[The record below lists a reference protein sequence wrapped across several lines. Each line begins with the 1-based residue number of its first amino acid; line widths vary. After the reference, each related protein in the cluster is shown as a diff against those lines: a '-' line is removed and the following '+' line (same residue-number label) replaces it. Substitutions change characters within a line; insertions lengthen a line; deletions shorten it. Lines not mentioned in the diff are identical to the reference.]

1 MPLSPDR
8 PIGERFFGL
17 RLDTL
22 IRLRWL
28 AISGQT
34 AAIIAAQW
42 LLGFT
47 VPVGACLAV
56 VALSA
61 WLNLAL
67 RLRYPGARRLTDTE
81 AAWLLAYDI
90 LQLAALI
97 FLTGGLANPFA
108 LLFLAPVLISAT
120 ALSPRSTLL
129 LGVLAA
135 GCAALVGL
143 WQMPLPWRQSEA
155 LGPGPLLPPL
165 YLAAIWS
172 ALAIAIAFIGV
183 HAWRVAQ
190 ETRELSEALAATELV
205 LARQQHLSA
214 LDGLAAAAAH
224 ELGTP
229 LATITLVAKEL
240 SRALPA
246 SSPHGEDIR
255 LLGEQAERCR
265 AILRRLTSLG
275 QGEAPF
281 DRMPIS
287 HILEDVV
294 APHRDFGVTLGISV
308 PAAGMDEPEI
318 ARNPGLLYGLGNI
331 VENAVDFAAG
341 RVEVTAN
348 WTERDLIVTVV
359 DDGPGFP
366 AELIDSIGAPY
377 LRSRARQRL
386 RRQEALPAAAGPDG
400 AQETASGEAGGAD
413 AGALEAGGVEQ
424 GGLEQSGLEQGGLEQ
439 GSLEQ
444 GLGLGLFIAKT
455 LLERSGAELSFV
467 NRPQAGAQVTVRWPR
482 QRIDISGMPDPW
494 ASSGA

>member
-1 MPLSPDR
+1 MTSGTDGNMSLSLDH

-34 AAIIAAQW
+34 LAIVVVQW
-42 LLGFT
+42 LLGFSL
-47 VPVGACLAV
+47 PIGACLAV

-67 RLRYPGARRLTDTE
+67 RLRNPGARRLSDVE

-90 LQLAALI
+90 LQLAALL

-120 ALSPRSTLL
+120 ALSPRTTIL
-129 LGVLAA
+129 LGVLA
-135 GCAALVGL
+135 GLCAALVGL
-143 WQMPLPWRQSEA
+143 WQMPLPWAAEGV
-155 LGPGPLLPPL
+155 LGSAPQLPPL

-183 HAWRVAQ
+183 HAWRVAE

-205 LARQQHLSA
+205 LAREQHLSA

-229 LATITLVAKEL
+229 LATITVVAKEL
-240 SRALPA
+240 VRSLPPD
-246 SSPHGEDIR
+246 SPVGEDIR
-255 LLGEQAERCR
+255 LVSEQAERCR
-265 AILRRLTSLG
+265 AILRTLTSLG
-275 QGEAPF
+275 AGDAPF

-294 APHRDFGVTLGISV
+294 SPHRHFGIAIAVTL
-308 PAAGMDEPEI
+308 PARAEEEPII

-331 VENAVDFAAG
+331 VENAVDFAAS
-341 RVEVTAN
+341 RVDIVAS
-348 WTERDLIVTVV
+348 WTGEDIIVTIT

-366 AELIDSIGAPY
+366 PELLDQIGAPY
-377 LRSRARQRL
+377 VTSRGRNRW
-386 RRQEALPAAAGPDG
+386 RRETEAEGEDG
-400 AQETASGEAGGAD
+400 Q
-413 AGALEAGGVEQ
+413 
-424 GGLEQSGLEQGGLEQ
+424 
-439 GSLEQ
+439 Q
-444 GLGLGLFIAKT
+444 GLGLGVFIAKT
-455 LLERSGAELSFV
+455 LLERSGAELGFV
-467 NRPQAGAQVTVRWPR
+467 NRPPPAHGASVNIRWPR
-482 QRIDISGMPDPW
+482 RLIDISGERETEGEP
-494 ASSGA
+494 ATKA

>member
-1 MPLSPDR
+1 MPLSLDH

-34 AAIIAAQW
+34 AAIVVVQW
-42 LLGFT
+42 LLGFS
-47 VPVGACLAV
+47 VPIGACLAV

-67 RLRYPGARRLTDTE
+67 RLRSPGARRLSNTE
-81 AAWLLAYDI
+81 ATWLLAYDI
-90 LQLAALI
+90 LQLAALL

-108 LLFLAPVLISAT
+108 VLFLAPVLISAT

-129 LGVLAA
+129 LGLLAGA
-135 GCAALVGL
+135 LAALVGL
-143 WQMPLPWRQSEA
+143 WQMPLPWKYSEA
-155 LGPGPLLPPL
+155 LGAGPVLPPL

-172 ALAIAIAFIGV
+172 ALAVAIAFIGS
-183 HAWRVAQ
+183 HAWRVAE

-205 LARQQHLSA
+205 LAREKHLSA

-229 LATITLVAKEL
+229 LATITVVAKEL
-240 SRALPA
+240 ARGLPPDLPA
-246 SSPHGEDIR
+246 DSPIGDDIR

-265 AILRRLTSLG
+265 AILRRLTTLDA
-275 QGEAPF
+275 GEAPF
-281 DRMPIS
+281 DRMKVT
-287 HILEDVV
+287 HLLEDVA
-294 APHRDFGVTLGISV
+294 APHRNFGIAVEVSASTRIG
-308 PAAGMDEPEI
+308 EPVI
-318 ARNPGLLYGLGNI
+318 ARNPGLTYGLGNI

-341 RVEVTAN
+341 RVEIAADWN
-348 WTERDLIVTVV
+348 DRDVVVTVT

-377 LRSRARQRL
+377 LTSRGRHRW
-386 RRQEALPAAAGPDG
+386 RREDSEEGPED
-400 AQETASGEAGGAD
+400 EAG
-413 AGALEAGGVEQ
+413 EH
-424 GGLEQSGLEQGGLEQ
+424 
-439 GSLEQ
+439 

-455 LLERSGAELSFV
+455 LLERSGAELAYV
-467 NRPQAGAQVTVRWPR
+467 NLPAPRHGARVTVRWPR
-482 QRIDISGMPDPW
+482 RLVDISERETVAAAPK
-494 ASSGA
+494 

>member
-1 MPLSPDR
+1 MTLSLDH

-34 AAIIAAQW
+34 LAIVVVQW

-47 VPVGACLAV
+47 LPLGACLAV

-67 RLRYPGARRLTDTE
+67 RLRNPGARRLSDVE

-90 LQLAALI
+90 LQLAALL

-120 ALSPRSTLL
+120 ALSPRTTIL
-129 LGVLAA
+129 LGILAA
-135 GCAALVGL
+135 ICAGLVGL
-143 WQMPLPWRQSEA
+143 WQMPLPWA
-155 LGPGPLLPPL
+155 TDGTPMAPVLPPL
-165 YLAAIWS
+165 YLAAIWL
-172 ALAIAIAFIGV
+172 ALAIAIGFIGV
-183 HAWRVAQ
+183 HAWRVAE

-205 LARQQHLSA
+205 LAREQHISA

-229 LATITLVAKEL
+229 LATITVVAKEL
-240 SRALPA
+240 ARAVPDD
-246 SSPHGEDIR
+246 SPLADDIR
-255 LLGEQAERCR
+255 LLREQSERCR
-265 AILRRLTSLG
+265 TILRRLTSLEAG
-275 QGEAPF
+275 DAPF
-281 DRMPIS
+281 DRMPLS

-294 APHRDFGVTLGISV
+294 APHRNFGIAITIAV
-308 PAAGMDEPEI
+308 PAPAGDEPVI

-331 VENAVDFAAG
+331 VENAVDFAESA
-341 RVEVTAN
+341 VNVIASWSETEVA
-348 WTERDLIVTVV
+348 VTFT

-366 AELIDSIGAPY
+366 PELIDSIGAPY
-377 LRSRARQRL
+377 VTSRGRNRW
-386 RRQEALPAAAGPDG
+386 RRDAAPEAEE
-400 AQETASGEAGGAD
+400 ETR
-413 AGALEAGGVEQ
+413 
-424 GGLEQSGLEQGGLEQ
+424 
-439 GSLEQ
+439 Q
-444 GLGLGLFIAKT
+444 GLGLGVFIAKT

-467 NRPQAGAQVTVRWPR
+467 NRAAPAHGASVTVRWPR
-482 QRIDISGMPDPW
+482 AKIDISEEGDEPAPESELTEDPIPRT
-494 ASSGA
+494 GL

>member
-1 MPLSPDR
+1 MSLSLDH

-34 AAIIAAQW
+34 LAIVFVEW
-42 LLGFT
+42 VLGFSL
-47 VPVGACLAV
+47 PIGACLAV

-67 RLRYPGARRLTDTE
+67 RLRNPGARRLSDAE

-90 LQLAALI
+90 LQLAALL

-120 ALSPRSTLL
+120 ALSPRTTVL

-135 GCAALVGL
+135 VCAALVGL
-143 WQMPLPWRQSEA
+143 WQMPLPWA
-155 LGPGPLLPPL
+155 GGGHLVGAAPLLPPL
-165 YLAAIWS
+165 YLVANWL
-172 ALAIAIAFIGV
+172 ALAIAIAFMGV
-183 HAWRVAQ
+183 HAWRVAE

-205 LARQQHLSA
+205 LAREQHLSA

-229 LATITLVAKEL
+229 LATITVVAKEL
-240 SRALPA
+240 ARSLPPDNPV
-246 SSPHGEDIR
+246 SDDVR
-255 LLGEQAERCR
+255 LVSEQAERCR
-265 AILRRLTSLG
+265 AILRTLTSLG
-275 QGEAPF
+275 AGDAPF

-294 APHRDFGVTLGISV
+294 APHRNFGITIAVTL
-308 PAAGMDEPEI
+308 PARAAEGSDEPII

-331 VENAVDFAAG
+331 VENAVDFAES
-341 RVEVTAN
+341 RVNIVAN
-348 WTERDLIVTVV
+348 WTGEDVTITIT

-366 AELIDSIGAPY
+366 PELIDSIGAPY
-377 LRSRARQRL
+377 VTSRGRHRW
-386 RRQEALPAAAGPDG
+386 RRD
-400 AQETASGEAGGAD
+400 
-413 AGALEAGGVEQ
+413 VEPESEEGQ
-424 GGLEQSGLEQGGLEQ
+424 
-439 GSLEQ
+439 Q
-444 GLGLGLFIAKT
+444 GLGLGVFIAKT
-455 LLERSGAELSFV
+455 LLERSGAELAFV
-467 NRPQAGAQVTVRWPR
+467 NRPPPAHGASVSVRWLR
-482 QRIDISGMPDPW
+482 RLIDISGERDVVEEDTTK
-494 ASSGA
+494 A

>member
-1 MPLSPDR
+1 MSLSLDH

-34 AAIIAAQW
+34 LAIVFVEW
-42 LLGFT
+42 VLGFSL
-47 VPVGACLAV
+47 PIGACLAV

-67 RLRYPGARRLTDTE
+67 RLRNPGARRLSDAE

-90 LQLAALI
+90 LQLAALL

-120 ALSPRSTLL
+120 ALSPRTTVL

-135 GCAALVGL
+135 VCAALVGL
-143 WQMPLPWRQSEA
+143 WQMPLPWA
-155 LGPGPLLPPL
+155 AGGHLVGTAPLLPPL
-165 YLAAIWS
+165 YLVANWL
-172 ALAIAIAFIGV
+172 ALAIAIAFMGV
-183 HAWRVAQ
+183 HAWRVAE

-205 LARQQHLSA
+205 LAREQHLSA

-229 LATITLVAKEL
+229 LATITVVAKEL
-240 SRALPA
+240 ARSLPPDNPV
-246 SSPHGEDIR
+246 SDDIR
-255 LLGEQAERCR
+255 LVSEQAERCR
-265 AILRRLTSLG
+265 AILRTLTSLG
-275 QGEAPF
+275 AGDAPF

-294 APHRDFGVTLGISV
+294 APHRNFGITIAVTL
-308 PAAGMDEPEI
+308 PARAAEGSDEPII

-331 VENAVDFAAG
+331 VENAVDFAES
-341 RVEVTAN
+341 RVNIVAN
-348 WTERDLIVTVV
+348 WTGEDVTITIT

-366 AELIDSIGAPY
+366 PELIDSIGAPY
-377 LRSRARQRL
+377 VTSRGRHRW
-386 RRQEALPAAAGPDG
+386 RRD
-400 AQETASGEAGGAD
+400 
-413 AGALEAGGVEQ
+413 VEPESEEGQ
-424 GGLEQSGLEQGGLEQ
+424 
-439 GSLEQ
+439 Q
-444 GLGLGLFIAKT
+444 GLGLGVFIAKT
-455 LLERSGAELSFV
+455 LLERSGAELAFV
-467 NRPQAGAQVTVRWPR
+467 NRPPPAHGASVSVRWPR
-482 QRIDISGMPDPW
+482 RLIDISGERDVVEEDTTK
-494 ASSGA
+494 A

>member
-1 MPLSPDR
+1 MSLSLDH

-34 AAIIAAQW
+34 LAIVFVEW
-42 LLGFT
+42 VLGFSL
-47 VPVGACLAV
+47 PIGACLAV

-67 RLRYPGARRLTDTE
+67 RLRNPGARRLSDAE

-90 LQLAALI
+90 LQLAALL

-120 ALSPRSTLL
+120 ALSPRTTVL

-135 GCAALVGL
+135 VCAALVGL
-143 WQMPLPWRQSEA
+143 WQMPLPWAGSGHLVGTA
-155 LGPGPLLPPL
+155 PLLPPL
-165 YLAAIWS
+165 YLVANWL
-172 ALAIAIAFIGV
+172 ALAIAIAFMGV
-183 HAWRVAQ
+183 HAWRVAE

-205 LARQQHLSA
+205 LAREQHLSA

-229 LATITLVAKEL
+229 LATITVVAKEL
-240 SRALPA
+240 ARSLPPDNPV
-246 SSPHGEDIR
+246 SDDVR
-255 LLGEQAERCR
+255 LVSEQAERCR
-265 AILRRLTSLG
+265 AILRTLTSLG
-275 QGEAPF
+275 AGDAPF

-294 APHRDFGVTLGISV
+294 APHRNFGITIAVTL
-308 PAAGMDEPEI
+308 PARAAEGNDEPII

-331 VENAVDFAAG
+331 VENAVDFAES
-341 RVEVTAN
+341 RVNIVAN
-348 WTERDLIVTVV
+348 WTGEDVTITIT

-366 AELIDSIGAPY
+366 PELIDSIGAPY
-377 LRSRARQRL
+377 VTSRGRHRW
-386 RRQEALPAAAGPDG
+386 RRD
-400 AQETASGEAGGAD
+400 
-413 AGALEAGGVEQ
+413 VEPESEEGQ
-424 GGLEQSGLEQGGLEQ
+424 
-439 GSLEQ
+439 Q
-444 GLGLGLFIAKT
+444 GLGLGVFIAKT
-455 LLERSGAELSFV
+455 LLERSGAELAFV
-467 NRPQAGAQVTVRWPR
+467 NRPPPAHGASVSVRWLR
-482 QRIDISGMPDPW
+482 RLIDISGERDVVEEDTTK
-494 ASSGA
+494 A

>member
-1 MPLSPDR
+1 MTLSLDH

-34 AAIIAAQW
+34 LAIVVVQW

-47 VPVGACLAV
+47 LPLGACLAV

-67 RLRYPGARRLTDTE
+67 RLRNPGARRLSDVE

-90 LQLAALI
+90 LQLAALL

-120 ALSPRSTLL
+120 ALSPRTTVL

-135 GCAALVGL
+135 ICAALVGL
-143 WQMPLPWRQSEA
+143 WQMPLPWA
-155 LGPGPLLPPL
+155 TDGTPMAPVLPPL
-165 YLAAIWS
+165 YLAAIWL
-172 ALAIAIAFIGV
+172 ALAIAIGFIGV
-183 HAWRVAQ
+183 HAWRVAE

-205 LARQQHLSA
+205 LAREQHLSA

-229 LATITLVAKEL
+229 LATITVVAKEL
-240 SRALPA
+240 ARALPPD
-246 SSPHGEDIR
+246 SPLADDIR
-255 LLGEQAERCR
+255 LLREQAERCR
-265 AILRRLTSLG
+265 TILRTLTSLDASD
-275 QGEAPF
+275 APF
-281 DRMPIS
+281 DQMPLS

-294 APHRDFGVTLGISV
+294 APHRNFGIALTVTV
-308 PAAGMDEPEI
+308 PTRSEDEPII

-331 VENAVDFAAG
+331 IENAVDFAEHH
-341 RVEVTAN
+341 VNIVAN
-348 WTERDLIVTVV
+348 WSRDDVTVTIT

-366 AELIDSIGAPY
+366 PELIDSIGAPY
-377 LRSRARQRL
+377 VTSRGRKSW
-386 RRQEALPAAAGPDG
+386 RR
-400 AQETASGEAGGAD
+400 ETGEG
-413 AGALEAGGVEQ
+413 EE
-424 GGLEQSGLEQGGLEQ
+424 ETR
-439 GSLEQ
+439 Q
-444 GLGLGLFIAKT
+444 GLGLGVFIAKT

-467 NRPQAGAQVTVRWPR
+467 NRAPPAHGASVTVRWPR
-482 QRIDISGMPDPW
+482 PQIDISDEPATPPAAPPARDTDAAPPP
-494 ASSGA
+494 ATA

>member
-1 MPLSPDR
+1 MSLSLDH

-34 AAIIAAQW
+34 LAIVFVEW
-42 LLGFT
+42 VLGFSL
-47 VPVGACLAV
+47 PIGACLAV

-67 RLRYPGARRLTDTE
+67 RLRNPGARRLSDAE

-90 LQLAALI
+90 LQLAALL

-120 ALSPRSTLL
+120 ALSPRTTVL

-135 GCAALVGL
+135 VCAALVGL
-143 WQMPLPWRQSEA
+143 WQMPLPWAGSGHLVGTA
-155 LGPGPLLPPL
+155 PLLPPL
-165 YLAAIWS
+165 YLVANWL
-172 ALAIAIAFIGV
+172 ALAIAIAFMGV
-183 HAWRVAQ
+183 HAWRVAE

-205 LARQQHLSA
+205 LAREQHLSA

-229 LATITLVAKEL
+229 LATITVVAKEL
-240 SRALPA
+240 ARSLPPDNPV
-246 SSPHGEDIR
+246 SDDVR
-255 LLGEQAERCR
+255 LVSEQAERCR
-265 AILRRLTSLG
+265 AILRTLTSLG
-275 QGEAPF
+275 AGDAPF

-294 APHRDFGVTLGISV
+294 APHRNFGITIAVTL
-308 PAAGMDEPEI
+308 PARAAEGSDEPII

-331 VENAVDFAAG
+331 VENAVDFAES
-341 RVEVTAN
+341 RVNIVAN
-348 WTERDLIVTVV
+348 WTGEDVTITIT

-366 AELIDSIGAPY
+366 PELIDSIGAPY
-377 LRSRARQRL
+377 VTSRGRHRW
-386 RRQEALPAAAGPDG
+386 RRD
-400 AQETASGEAGGAD
+400 
-413 AGALEAGGVEQ
+413 VEPESEEGQ
-424 GGLEQSGLEQGGLEQ
+424 
-439 GSLEQ
+439 Q
-444 GLGLGLFIAKT
+444 GLGLGVFIAKT
-455 LLERSGAELSFV
+455 LLERSGAELAFV
-467 NRPQAGAQVTVRWPR
+467 NRPPPAHGASVSVRWLR
-482 QRIDISGMPDPW
+482 RLIDISGERDVVEEDTTK
-494 ASSGA
+494 A

>member
-1 MPLSPDR
+1 MSLSLDH

-34 AAIIAAQW
+34 LAIVVVQW
-42 LLGFT
+42 LLGL
-47 VPVGACLAV
+47 PLPIGACLAV

-67 RLRYPGARRLTDTE
+67 RLRNPGARRLSDAE

-90 LQLAALI
+90 LQLAALL

-120 ALSPRSTLL
+120 ALSPRTTVL

-135 GCAALVGL
+135 VCAALVGL
-143 WQMPLPWRQSEA
+143 WQMPLPWSA
-155 LGPGPLLPPL
+155 DGAIGAPPVLPPI
-165 YLAAIWS
+165 YLVAIWL

-183 HAWRVAQ
+183 HAWRVAE

-205 LARQQHLSA
+205 LAREQHLSA

-229 LATITLVAKEL
+229 LATITVVAKEL
-240 SRALPA
+240 GRSLPA
-246 SSPHGEDIR
+246 DSPLSDDIR
-255 LLGEQAERCR
+255 LVSEQADRCR
-265 AILRRLTSLG
+265 AILRTLTSLG
-275 QGEAPF
+275 AGDAPF

-294 APHRDFGVTLGISV
+294 APHRNFGITIEVTLPSRSG
-308 PAAGMDEPEI
+308 DEPII

-331 VENAVDFAAG
+331 VENAVDFAQGQVNIVAG
-341 RVEVTAN
+341 WTDLDVTI
-348 WTERDLIVTVV
+348 TVT

-366 AELIDSIGAPY
+366 PELVDSIGAPY
-377 LRSRARQRL
+377 VTSRGRHRW
-386 RRQEALPAAAGPDG
+386 RRDSVADGEEGQE
-400 AQETASGEAGGAD
+400 
-413 AGALEAGGVEQ
+413 
-424 GGLEQSGLEQGGLEQ
+424 
-439 GSLEQ
+439 
-444 GLGLGLFIAKT
+444 GLGLGVFIAKT
-455 LLERSGAELSFV
+455 LLERSGAELAFV
-467 NRPQAGAQVTVRWPR
+467 NRPPPAHGAMVSVRWPR
-482 QRIDISGMPDPW
+482 QLIDISGEREARDEES
-494 ASSGA
+494 AAV